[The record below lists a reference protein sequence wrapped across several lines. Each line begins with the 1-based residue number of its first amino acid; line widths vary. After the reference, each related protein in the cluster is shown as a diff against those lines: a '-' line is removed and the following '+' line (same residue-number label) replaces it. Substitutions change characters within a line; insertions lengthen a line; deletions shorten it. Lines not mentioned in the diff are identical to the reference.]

1 MLIWRKWNIVNSSQ
15 ISWNF
20 PYTFLEIAS
29 LCFFCHG
36 YLNNKVMAIIFLSP
50 TLLNFY
56 LNTVF
61 LQITIYFL
69 SINRRNIL
77 FIRLYKQWIKKHSLN
92 KLFLTPPPPHR
103 AIYHPSKTDWD
114 LLGALKKW
122 GLSRVVHSVPINN
135 YSRCLDYL
143 KSTT

>member
-36 YLNNKVMAIIFLSP
+36 YLNNIVMAIIFLSP

-92 KLFLTPPPPHR
+92 KLFLTPPPP
-103 AIYHPSKTDWD
+103 PTE
-114 LLGALKKW
+114 
-122 GLSRVVHSVPINN
+122 P
-135 YSRCLDYL
+135 
-143 KSTT
+143 STTQAKLIEIYSGPLRSEAFPG